1 MIFHGDLINQRL
13 RYFMLQVSKTD
24 FYFGH
29 RYYWYLYSL
38 IMLEYIHDTYR

>member
-1 MIFHGDLINQRL
+1 MFHDNTINQKL
-13 RYFMLQVSKTD
+13 RDFMLEVSKTD

-38 IMLEYIHDTYR
+38 LILENIQES